1 MFGSFGG
8 ARWNSHFNVLFP
20 TWMTTKKNVEGH
32 LDECDLEIS
41 KHHCQFQIIF
51 YSFDNNTSL

>member
-1 MFGSFGG
+1 MLGNFEAAKYS
-8 ARWNSHFNVLFP
+8 SHLMPCFYLDHCRN
-20 TWMTTKKNVEGH
+20 KNVEGH
-32 LDECDLEIS
+32 LDECDFEIS